1 MKAISSITYV
11 LILISPLLF
20 GMAACDPYSQNDYE
34 EKVVVQAYLVADQC
48 FPEIKLSLSA
58 PISEQYDFD
67 RQSISGANLSIEHI
81 DASGSVLETTSYRMI
96 KPGIYGPIDTLKL
109 VEPLTRYRLKAQV
122 QGKPEITAT
131 TLVPDRFETV
141 GLNNTRIRYQSTEQF
156 EIDITLSSYPGRQNI
171 YVFSIETL
179 DPENAEFTPFYADV
193 VDEEDRADFYLN
205 SSGIVLEGNYE
216 VDRVRNLLKIKLPW
230 LGIAFYG
237 PNRITANVIDDA
249 MYDYIRTRDVQQGGS
264 SLSPGEINNV
274 KTNVINGT
282 GVFGSY
288 AKSSV
293 IINVDR

>member
-1 MKAISSITYV
+1 
-11 LILISPLLF
+11 
-20 GMAACDPYSQNDYE
+20 MAACDPYSQNDYE
-34 EKVVVQAYLVADQC
+34 EKVVVQAYLVADQR

-109 VEPLTRYRLKAQV
+109 VEPLTQYRLKAQV

-141 GLNNTRIRYQSTEQF
+141 GLNNTRIKYQSTEQF

>member
-1 MKAISSITYV
+1 MKSINSLKLLLV
-11 LILISPLLF
+11 LISPLML
-20 GMAACDPYSQNDYE
+20 GVMGCNPYSQDDYE
-34 EKVVVQAYLVADQC
+34 EKVVVQAYLVADQRY
-48 FPEIKLSLSA
+48 PEIKLSLSA
-58 PISEQYDFD
+58 PISEKYDFD
-67 RQSISGANLSIEHI
+67 MQSITGAFVRVEQL
-81 DASGSVLETTSYRMI
+81 DVSGSVQHTMDYQMLT
-96 KPGIYGPIDTLKL
+96 PGIYGPVDTLKT
-109 VEPLTRYRLKAQV
+109 VQPLTRYRLKAQV
-122 QGKPEITAT
+122 QGKPEVTAT

-141 GLNNTRIRYQSTEQF
+141 GLNNTRIKYQSTEQF

-171 YVFSIETL
+171 YIFSIETL

-193 VDEEDRADFYLN
+193 VDEKDRADFYLN

-216 VDRVRNLLKIKLPW
+216 VDRIRNLLKIKLPW

-264 SLSPGEINNV
+264 TLSPGEINNI
-274 KTNVINGT
+274 KTNIVNGT

-293 IINVDR
+293 EIFVEQ

>member
-1 MKAISSITYV
+1 MKAISSLTYV

-34 EKVVVQAYLVADQC
+34 EKVVVQAYLVADQR

-109 VEPLTRYRLKAQV
+109 VEPLTQYRLKAQV

-141 GLNNTRIRYQSTEQF
+141 GLNNTRIKYQSTEQF

>member
-1 MKAISSITYV
+1 MKAISSLTYV

-34 EKVVVQAYLVADQC
+34 EKVVVQAYLVADQR

-81 DASGSVLETTSYRMI
+81 DASGSVLETVRYRMI
-96 KPGIYGPIDTLKL
+96 NPGIYVPIDTLKL

-274 KTNVINGT
+274 KSNVINGT

>member
-1 MKAISSITYV
+1 M
-11 LILISPLLF
+11 L
-20 GMAACDPYSQNDYE
+20 
-34 EKVVVQAYLVADQC
+34 
-48 FPEIKLSLSA
+48 
-58 PISEQYDFD
+58 
-67 RQSISGANLSIEHI
+67 
-81 DASGSVLETTSYRMI
+81 TS
-96 KPGIYGPIDTLKL
+96 GIYGPVDTLKT
-109 VEPLTRYRLKAQV
+109 VQPLTRYRLKAQV

-141 GLNNTRIRYQSTEQF
+141 GLNNTRIKYQSTEQF

-171 YVFSIETL
+171 YIFSIETL

-193 VDEEDRADFYLN
+193 VDEKDRADFYLN

-216 VDRVRNLLKIKLPW
+216 VDRTRNLLKIKLPW

-264 SLSPGEINNV
+264 TLSPGDINNI
-274 KTNVINGT
+274 KTNIVNGT

-293 IINVDR
+293 EIFVEQ